1 MLDVRINKRIV
12 IYSPRAYSAVEVS
25 LYTYIKELK
34 AGQHKGW
41 CVMQY
46 LIKCH
51 MTKADNKCDDFK
63 GGRDLITV
71 HTVVVERSI

>member
-1 MLDVRINKRIV
+1 MLDVRINRIV
-12 IYSPRAYSAVEVS
+12 QALRAQPKSV
-25 LYTYIKELK
+25 YTHQRIKK
-34 AGQHKGW
+34 PYNHKGW
-41 CVMQY
+41 YVMQY

-51 MTKADNKCDDFK
+51 MAKADNKCDDFK